1 MDIAKYIREGQ
12 DNIEINQTIIEE
24 IIEPDGLSIGGISLS
39 TGYGWGI
46 DISIILIIV
55 AMLYVAKKFIDKWVK

>member
-1 MDIAKYIREGQ
+1 MNKTIIIGEDQ
-12 DNIEINQTIIEE
+12 DNVEINQTIIEE
-24 IIEPDGLSIGGISLS
+24 TTDPSGLSIGGVSIS

-55 AMLYVAKKFIDKWVK
+55 AMLYVAKKLIDKWVK

>member
-1 MDIAKYIREGQ
+1 MDIAKYIEIEGQ
-12 DNIEINQTIIEE
+12 DNIEINQTIEE
-24 IIEPDGLSIGGISLS
+24 ITEPDGLSIGGISLS

-55 AMLYVAKKFIDKWVK
+55 AMLYVAKKFIDK

>member
-1 MDIAKYIREGQ
+1 MDIAKYIEIEGQ
-12 DNIEINQTIIEE
+12 DNIEINQTIEE
-24 IIEPDGLSIGGISLS
+24 ITEPDGLSIGGISLS